1 MYYLRFLFFFVYFL
15 VLSFRLFS
23 LFPRFV
29 VPSFSFFP
37 RFVVPSLFIRKAS
50 RQQFVGFFPSIR
62 LTLSPAMGRRP
73 DYNIIFSV
81 DINVTHVTR
90 NSRLFAV
97 TSTTCSTHTQSVSV
111 PIHPIETDIYIH
123 IANTRYE
130 GYTYAV
136 YSCVWR
142 LWVVF
147 LEHGGGGLLAFSC
160 RQFALTI
167 MDFSFPSKGSGQRM
181 PPAERSAL
189 YLLIYLCCTRHS
201 FVADAIWGVL
211 FYQPVPK

>member
-1 MYYLRFLFFFVYFL
+1 MRFLFFFVYFL

-23 LFPRFV
+23 LFPRFL

-147 LEHGGGGLLAFSC
+147 LEHGGGVSWHFQVASLHLQSSVDLLFV
-160 RQFALTI
+160 RFTQFFLPEQASRAAYAARGGKRLVYTNH
-167 MDFSFPSKGSGQRM
+167 
-181 PPAERSAL
+181 
-189 YLLIYLCCTRHS
+189 IYHN
-201 FVADAIWGVL
+201 VL
-211 FYQPVPK
+211 RIRNTYVIS